1 MFYTSL
7 SHSQVFF
14 SKLVSIDDWN
24 GQLDE
29 AIPEKFPVALD
40 EGVLSVE
47 KEVDSRMQLNN
58 YNGLSFLAI

>member
-1 MFYTSL
+1 M
-7 SHSQVFF
+7 
-14 SKLVSIDDWN
+14 SIDDWN